1 MEYCFFVFSGEVNIL
16 GRRKVFGFYGFLQM
30 EYKRNKSAP
39 FLFYAVFADF
49 SGPYPLDMNSKVK
62 YVNNYCKPE
71 ISVTEVIS
79 RCCVCSNPAPG
90 GSETPI
96 DEEL

>member
-1 MEYCFFVFSGEVNIL
+1 
-16 GRRKVFGFYGFLQM
+16 M

-49 SGPYPLDMNSKVK
+49 SGPYPLDMNSKVENGK
-62 YVNNYCKPE
+62 SYCEPE
-71 ISVTEVIS
+71 INVIAVIT
-79 RCCVCSNPAPG
+79 RCCVCSNPVPG